1 MSKRTTPLQ
10 AKQGKK
16 QGMEGYAAKRQAELK
31 KQAKKGPISIMQARE
46 VMMHDPEGDLHHL
59 MRAAEVKADKK
70 RHKAAMQ
77 VGQQRMQAMRRV
89 MMGGD
94 KDEG

>member
-1 MSKRTTPLQ
+1 MNKRTTPLQ

-31 KQAKKGPISIMQARE
+31 KQAKKGPIAIAQARE
-46 VMMHDPEGDLHHL
+46 VFMHDPEGDLHHL
-59 MRAAEVKADKK
+59 MRAAEVKQDKK

-77 VGQQRMQAMRRV
+77 VGQQRMRAMQRV